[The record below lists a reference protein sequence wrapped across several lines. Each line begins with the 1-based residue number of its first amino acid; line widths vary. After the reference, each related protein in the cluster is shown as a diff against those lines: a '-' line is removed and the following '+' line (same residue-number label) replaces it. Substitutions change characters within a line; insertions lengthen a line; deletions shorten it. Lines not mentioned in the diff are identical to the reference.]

1 MSEPLNRDANPTT
14 TESEK
19 TQSTRPPEGQIALA
33 KLIVK
38 REKEG
43 KGKIKVT
50 DEMRRV
56 AAYDL

>member
-1 MSEPLNRDANPTT
+1 MSKPLDRQPD
-14 TESEK
+14 K
-19 TQSTRPPEGQIALA
+19 TQSARPPEVQIAFA

-56 AAYDL
+56 AAFDL

>member
-1 MSEPLNRDANPTT
+1 MSEALNHDANPTT

-19 TQSTRPPEGQIALA
+19 TQSARPPEGQIALA
-33 KLIVK
+33 KLIIK